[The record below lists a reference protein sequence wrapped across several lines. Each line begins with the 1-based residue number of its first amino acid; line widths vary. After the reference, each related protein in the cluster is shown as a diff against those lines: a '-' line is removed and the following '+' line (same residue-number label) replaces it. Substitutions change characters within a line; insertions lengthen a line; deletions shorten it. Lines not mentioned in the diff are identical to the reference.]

1 MVCPFGAIHASGTSI
16 AGVAGHADYTP
27 TFPKGTD
34 PLIQWQIGV
43 YTRAVKCDLCDFDP
57 KGPACVRAC
66 PTHAL
71 VYVHSGDMMRR
82 VVDRRTR
89 AAQQNAVVAPML
101 KDSDAAGDTQH
112 AADEHHTA
120 DDEGRSKE

>member
-27 TFPKGTD
+27 TFPKSLD
-34 PLIQWQIGV
+34 PLLQWQIGV

-57 KGPACVRAC
+57 KGPSCVRAC

-71 VYVHSGDMMRR
+71 VYVKNDDVDTNVAKRR
-82 VVDRRTR
+82 KHA
-89 AAQQNAVVAPML
+89 AAQNQVISPML
-101 KDSDAAGDTQH
+101 SKLNDQ
-112 AADEHHTA
+112 
-120 DDEGRSKE
+120 GRSEK